1 MRPGGHGLCPSRSRY
16 HQAFGRAPRTASHRC
31 ALEVAGFGHSKVGE
45 LLSSSKNTPAPTCA
59 LRVHPPAQS
68 PVFLRN
74 AAVAMLGLEGL
85 QLTGPR
91 IPLFMPARKKWFAL
105 PLFSRG
111 RSRARLIR
119 GRPRDLRVVH
129 RFPLPLIH
137 LFHSSTLRSALLLL
151 SSIIV
156 ERRAQQGSVPG
167 DLISSRKFVIAGG
180 GSRAA

>member
-1 MRPGGHGLCPSRSRY
+1 VRPGGHGLCPSRSRY

-151 SSIIV
+151 SSIV
-156 ERRAQQGSVPG
+156 VAREER
-167 DLISSRKFVIAGG
+167 SRGQFRVT
-180 GSRAA
+180 